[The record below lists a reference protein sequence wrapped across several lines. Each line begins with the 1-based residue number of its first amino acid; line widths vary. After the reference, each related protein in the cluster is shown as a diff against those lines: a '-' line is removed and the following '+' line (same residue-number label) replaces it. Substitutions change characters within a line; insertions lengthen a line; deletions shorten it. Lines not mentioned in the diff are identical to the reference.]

1 MKYLIDR
8 FEGTYA
14 VCEDETKNIVNIPK
28 YRLPMEAKEGDAL
41 IEDDGIIRID
51 DRETDE
57 RRKKMNQMMSKLFK

>member
-1 MKYLIDR
+1 MKYIIDR

-14 VCEDETKNIVNIPK
+14 VCEDETKQIVNIPK

-41 IEDDGIIRID
+41 IDDDGIIRVD
-51 DRETDE
+51 DAEAFE

>member
-1 MKYLIDR
+1 MKYIIDR

-14 VCEDETKNIVNIPK
+14 VCEDETKQIVNIPK

-41 IEDDGIIRID
+41 VDDDGIIRVD
-51 DRETDE
+51 DAEAFE